1 MPKMFPVNMSVE
13 DVHAAAGL
21 DPATDVPAVPTADQ
35 LDNWSQEAYSL
46 SVNAAANL
54 GFPVGNI
61 TASYQR
67 DALMFGSSRWIDVA
81 SGEHTYRFGVALRAI
96 VVISDIKG
104 GGALTLPVVAAKVEL
119 EGARASAQL
128 LVRGYKGSTLGEML
142 PAWQTFGVDS
152 YGQYMLAISALQK
165 QIMADAGNIQ
175 PELLATTAVSPRAA
189 SPAEAVGTM
198 YALHAIAEGA
208 TLAHA
213 LDKLNVDDDGIAQA
227 VKALYQ
233 STIGEDE
240 RAAPN
245 PQQRQEAQDQLHGF
259 HISRSWFRS

>member
-1 MPKMFPVNMSVE
+1 MYPVNMSIE

-21 DPATDVPAVPTADQ
+21 DPSANEPAVPTADQ

-128 LVRGYKGSTLGEML
+128 LVRGYKGSALGEML

-165 QIMADAGNIQ
+165 QIMEDAGNIQ
-175 PELLATTAVSPRAA
+175 PELLATTAVSPK
-189 SPAEAVGTM
+189 GC
-198 YALHAIAEGA
+198 
-208 TLAHA
+208 LA
-213 LDKLNVDDDGIAQA
+213 G
-227 VKALYQ
+227 
-233 STIGEDE
+233 
-240 RAAPN
+240 
-245 PQQRQEAQDQLHGF
+245 
-259 HISRSWFRS
+259 